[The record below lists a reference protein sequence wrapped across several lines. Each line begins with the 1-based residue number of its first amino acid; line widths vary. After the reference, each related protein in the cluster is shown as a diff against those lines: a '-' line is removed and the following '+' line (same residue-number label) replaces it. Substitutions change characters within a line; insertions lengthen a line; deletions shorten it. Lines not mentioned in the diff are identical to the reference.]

1 MFCKYCGT
9 RLDDVQKFCGV
20 CGRAVDRNIKFADPT
35 AKLLDEVEKSES
47 EVAEAVE
54 EVIVTPVAEAIEV
67 ADEPAERRA
76 EAEAETETDAPAEP
90 EEALESEDVVE
101 PEPEVEPEPI
111 VPTGLKIGL
120 LVWSVINMAFGMFA
134 FGIPALIM
142 NIRSANKDVNKTKK
156 SISYVKILN
165 FTGSLALA
173 LVVFYGIYMSVKYA
187 TNL

>member
-35 AKLLDEVEKSES
+35 AKLLDEVEKSEP

-67 ADEPAERRA
+67 ADEPAEVIA
-76 EAEAETETDAPAEP
+76 EAATEKIAEP
-90 EEALESEDVVE
+90 EEVVENGDVVE
-101 PEPEVEPEPI
+101 PEPEVEPELI

-120 LVWSVINMAFGMFA
+120 LVWSIINMAFGMFA

-142 NIRSANKDVNKTKK
+142 NIRSANKDVSKTKK
-156 SISYVKILN
+156 SISYIKILN
-165 FTGSLALA
+165 FAGSLALA
-173 LVVFYGIYMSVKYA
+173 LVVFYGIYMSVKPA

>member
-35 AKLLDEVEKSES
+35 AKLLDEVEKSEP

-54 EVIVTPVAEAIEV
+54 EVIVTPVAEVIEV
-67 ADEPAERRA
+67 ADEPAE
-76 EAEAETETDAPAEP
+76 ELAEAETEAEEIAEP

-142 NIRSANKDVNKTKK
+142 NIRSANKDVRKTKK

>member
-35 AKLLDEVEKSES
+35 AKLLDEVEKSEP
-47 EVAEAVE
+47 EVTEAVE

-67 ADEPAERRA
+67 ADEPAE
-76 EAEAETETDAPAEP
+76 EIAETEKIAEP
-90 EEALESEDVVE
+90 EEVVENGDVVE

-111 VPTGLKIGL
+111 VPTGLRIGL
-120 LVWSVINMAFGMFA
+120 LVWSIINMAFGMFA

-142 NIRSANKDVNKTKK
+142 NIRSANKDVSKTKK
-156 SISYVKILN
+156 SISYIKILN
-165 FTGSLALA
+165 FAGSLALA
-173 LVVFYGIYMSVKYA
+173 LVVFYGIYMSLKHA

>member
-35 AKLLDEVEKSES
+35 AKLLDEVEKSEP

-76 EAEAETETDAPAEP
+76 EAEAETPAEP
-90 EEALESEDVVE
+90 EEVVENEDVVE
-101 PEPEVEPEPI
+101 PEPEVEPEPF

-142 NIRSANKDVNKTKK
+142 NIRSANKDVSKTKK

-165 FTGSLALA
+165 FAGSLALA

>member
-35 AKLLDEVEKSES
+35 AKLLDEVEKSEP
-47 EVAEAVE
+47 EVTEAVE
-54 EVIVTPVAEAIEV
+54 EVTTATPVAEAIEV
-67 ADEPAERRA
+67 ADEPAE
-76 EAEAETETDAPAEP
+76 EIAETEKIAEP
-90 EEALESEDVVE
+90 EEVVENGDVVE

-111 VPTGLKIGL
+111 VPTGLRIGL
-120 LVWSVINMAFGMFA
+120 LVWSIINMAFGMFA

-142 NIRSANKDVNKTKK
+142 NIRSANKDVSKTKR

-173 LVVFYGIYMSVKYA
+173 LVVFYGIYMSVKHA

>member
-35 AKLLDEVEKSES
+35 AKLLDEVEKSEP

-67 ADEPAERRA
+67 ADEPAEEIA
-76 EAEAETETDAPAEP
+76 EAEAETPAEP
-90 EEALESEDVVE
+90 EEVVENEDVVE
-101 PEPEVEPEPI
+101 PEPEVEPELI

-120 LVWSVINMAFGMFA
+120 LVWSIINMAFGMFA

-142 NIRSANKDVNKTKK
+142 NIRSANKDVSKTKK
-156 SISYVKILN
+156 SISYIKILN
-165 FTGSLALA
+165 FAGSLALA
-173 LVVFYGIYMSVKYA
+173 LVVFYGIYMSVKHA

>member
-35 AKLLDEVEKSES
+35 AKLLDEVEKSEP
-47 EVAEAVE
+47 EAAEAVE

-67 ADEPAERRA
+67 ADEPAE
-76 EAEAETETDAPAEP
+76 EIAEAETHAEP
-90 EEALESEDVVE
+90 EEALENEDVVE

-120 LVWSVINMAFGMFA
+120 LIWSIINMAFGMFA

-142 NIRSANKDVNKTKK
+142 NIRSANKDVSKTKK

>member
-35 AKLLDEVEKSES
+35 AKLLDEVEKSEP

-54 EVIVTPVAEAIEV
+54 EVIVTPVAEAAEI
-67 ADEPAERRA
+67 ADEQAERRA
-76 EAEAETETDAPAEP
+76 EAETPAEP

-101 PEPEVEPEPI
+101 PEPEVEPELI

-120 LVWSVINMAFGMFA
+120 LIWSIINMAFGMYA

-142 NIRSANKDVNKTKK
+142 NIRSAKKDVSKTKK

-165 FTGSLALA
+165 FTGSLVLA
-173 LVVFYGIYMSVKYA
+173 LVVFYGIYMSVKHA

>member
-35 AKLLDEVEKSES
+35 AKLLDEVEKSEP
-47 EVAEAVE
+47 EVAEAAE

-67 ADEPAERRA
+67 ADEPAE
-76 EAEAETETDAPAEP
+76 EIAEAETPAEP
-90 EEALESEDVVE
+90 EEVVENEDVVE

-111 VPTGLKIGL
+111 VPTGLRIGL
-120 LVWSVINMAFGMFA
+120 LVWSIINMAFGMFA

-142 NIRSANKDVNKTKK
+142 NIRSANKDVSKTKK

-165 FTGSLALA
+165 FAGSLALA
-173 LVVFYGIYMSVKYA
+173 LVVFYGIYMSVKHA

>member
-35 AKLLDEVEKSES
+35 AKLLDEVEKSEP

-67 ADEPAERRA
+67 ADEPAE
-76 EAEAETETDAPAEP
+76 EIAEAETPAEP

-101 PEPEVEPEPI
+101 PEPI
-111 VPTGLKIGL
+111 VSTGLRIGL
-120 LVWSVINMAFGMFA
+120 LVWSIINMAFGMYP

-142 NIRSANKDVNKTKK
+142 NIRSANKDVKKTKK

-165 FTGSLALA
+165 FAGSLALA
-173 LVVFYGIYMSVKYA
+173 LVVFYSIYMSVKYA

>member
-35 AKLLDEVEKSES
+35 AKLLDEVEKSEP

-54 EVIVTPVAEAIEV
+54 EVIVTPVAEAAEV
-67 ADEPAERRA
+67 ADEPTERRA
-76 EAEAETETDAPAEP
+76 EAEAETDAPAEP
-90 EEALESEDVVE
+90 EEVVENEDV
-101 PEPEVEPEPI
+101 VEPEPI

-142 NIRSANKDVNKTKK
+142 NIRSAKKDVSKTKK

-165 FTGSLALA
+165 FAGSLALA

>member
-35 AKLLDEVEKSES
+35 AKLLDEVEKSEP

-67 ADEPAERRA
+67 ADEPAEEIV
-76 EAEAETETDAPAEP
+76 EAEAETPAEP
-90 EEALESEDVVE
+90 EEVVENEDVVE

-142 NIRSANKDVNKTKK
+142 NIRSANKDVSKTKK

-187 TNL
+187 PNL

>member
-35 AKLLDEVEKSES
+35 AKLLDGVEKSEP
-47 EVAEAVE
+47 EIAEAVE

-67 ADEPAERRA
+67 ADEPEEEIAE
-76 EAEAETETDAPAEP
+76 APAEP
-90 EEALESEDVVE
+90 EEVAENGDVVE

-111 VPTGLKIGL
+111 VPTGLRIGL

-142 NIRSANKDVNKTKK
+142 NIRSAKRDVSKTKK

-165 FTGSLALA
+165 FAGSLVLA
-173 LVVFYGIYMSVKYA
+173 LVVFYGIYMSVKHA

>member
-35 AKLLDEVEKSES
+35 AKILDKTEEIEAEEVEAAAKAPEMP
-47 EVAEAVE
+47 VAEAVE
-54 EVIVTPVAEAIEV
+54 V
-67 ADEPAERRA
+67 ADEQAERRA
-76 EAEAETETDAPAEP
+76 EAETPAEP
-90 EEALESEDVVE
+90 EEALESGDVVE

-111 VPTGLKIGL
+111 VPTGLRIGL

-142 NIRSANKDVNKTKK
+142 NIRSAKRDVSKTKK

-165 FTGSLALA
+165 FAGSLVLA
-173 LVVFYGIYMSVKYA
+173 LVVFYGIYMSLKHA

>member
-35 AKLLDEVEKSES
+35 AKLLDEVEKSEP
-47 EVAEAVE
+47 EVTEAVE
-54 EVIVTPVAEAIEV
+54 EVIVTPVADAIEV
-67 ADEPAERRA
+67 ADEPAEEIA
-76 EAEAETETDAPAEP
+76 GAETEKIAEP
-90 EEALESEDVVE
+90 EEAVESEAVVE

-142 NIRSANKDVNKTKK
+142 NIRSAKKDVSKTKK

-165 FTGSLALA
+165 FAGSLALA
-173 LVVFYGIYMSVKYA
+173 LVVFYGIYMSVKHA

>member
-35 AKLLDEVEKSES
+35 AKLLDEVEKSEP
-47 EVAEAVE
+47 EVTEAVE
-54 EVIVTPVAEAIEV
+54 EVTTATPVAEAIEV
-67 ADEPAERRA
+67 ADEQAEEIA
-76 EAEAETETDAPAEP
+76 EAEASAES
-90 EEALESEDVVE
+90 EEALERGDVVE

-142 NIRSANKDVNKTKK
+142 NIRSSRMPENKTKK
-156 SISYVKILN
+156 SISYIKILN
-165 FTGSLALA
+165 FAGSLALA
-173 LVVFYGIYMSVKYA
+173 LVVFYGVYMSVKHA

>member
-20 CGRAVDRNIKFADPT
+20 CGRAVDRNIKFADST
-35 AKLLDEVEKSES
+35 AKLLDEVEKSEP
-47 EVAEAVE
+47 EVTEAVE
-54 EVIVTPVAEAIEV
+54 EVTTATPVAEAIEV
-67 ADEPAERRA
+67 ADEQAERRA
-76 EAEAETETDAPAEP
+76 EAEASAES
-90 EEALESEDVVE
+90 EEALERGDVVE

-142 NIRSANKDVNKTKK
+142 NIRSANKDVSKTKR

-173 LVVFYGIYMSVKYA
+173 LVVFYGIYMSVKHA

>member
-35 AKLLDEVEKSES
+35 AKLLDEVEKSEP

-54 EVIVTPVAEAIEV
+54 EVVVTPVAEAAEV

-76 EAEAETETDAPAEP
+76 EAEAETPAEP
-90 EEALESEDVVE
+90 EEALESEDIVE

-142 NIRSANKDVNKTKK
+142 NIRSANKDVSKTKK